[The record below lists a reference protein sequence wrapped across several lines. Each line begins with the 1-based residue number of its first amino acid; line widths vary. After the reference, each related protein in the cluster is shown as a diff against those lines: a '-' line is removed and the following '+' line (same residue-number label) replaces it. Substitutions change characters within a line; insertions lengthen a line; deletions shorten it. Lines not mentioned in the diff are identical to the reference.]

1 MEDGYL
7 GYMVNPISL
16 RVLDYLGNDR
26 RIVAVYRPELALV
39 EVNVGRIVDLDLVQ
53 ASVVIVDLPGPV
65 DLLTADSSYGAQEH
79 HQQ

>member
-53 ASVVIVDLPGPV
+53 ASVVFVDLPGPV
-65 DLLTADSSYGAQEH
+65 DLLTADSAYGAQEH
-79 HQQ
+79 HQ